1 MHASRLQTTLLA
13 LAFVL
18 LVPGLARA
26 QQRPQQLTP
35 GVLRV
40 CADPDDMPFSNQA
53 GDGFENKMAEMLA
66 AAWNSKLEYAWWP
79 VRRGYFARGLNGRYC
94 DMAMSA
100 PTGLDVAATTRPYF
114 RSAYVIVY
122 RKDSGLNITS
132 LGDPALKNLRIGV
145 NLLNADAE
153 NTPPAMALSA
163 HGVVGNLVGFATFYS
178 DSLLRPDDIIN
189 AVVDRRV
196 DVAIVW
202 GPLAGYFAAKAP
214 VPLVLNLVESD
225 SVSGIPFAFNIS
237 AATRRRDRALR
248 DSLQTFLDT
257 KAADIQALLR
267 QYNFPLLPIPQDSAP
282 GGSAR

>member
-1 MHASRLQTTLLA
+1 MHAFRSQATLIALALLA
-13 LAFVL
+13 LA
-18 LVPGLARA
+18 PGVVRA
-26 QQRPQQLTP
+26 QQRPQVLTP

-40 CADPDDMPFSNQA
+40 CADPDNMPFSNQA

-94 DMAMSA
+94 DMAMTA
-100 PTGLDVAATTRPYF
+100 PTGLDIAATTRPYF

-122 RKDSGLNITS
+122 RKDSGLKITS
-132 LGDPALKNLRIGV
+132 LGDTVLKTLRIGV

-178 DSLLRPDDIIN
+178 DSVLRPDDIIN
-189 AVVDRRV
+189 AVVDRTV

-202 GPLAGYFAAKAP
+202 GPMAGYFAAKAT
-214 VPLVLNLVESD
+214 VPLVLIPVESD

-257 KAADIQALLR
+257 RAADIQALLR
-267 QYNFPLLPIPQDSAP
+267 QYNFPLLPIPQDSSP
-282 GGSAR
+282 GGPAR